1 MLLDAALFLHIAGGS
16 VAILAGY
23 AALAARKGARPHR
36 VAGDV
41 FVLGMLVMA
50 GFGLLMGI
58 AKGQSGNVLGSVM
71 AAYLVGTGWAAVRPR
86 RSRAGVCD
94 RLAMLLAA
102 SLAAAGA
109 GLGALDPS
117 SGPGPGVFY
126 AFGALA
132 ALAAALDLKVW
143 RRGGLIGFERVR
155 RHLWRM
161 CTALF
166 VATGSAFLGQ
176 RDEIPAALHGPHL
189 FLLALAP
196 LAALVFWTVRSRPRR
211 PRLRAAPAPP

>member
-1 MLLDAALFLHIAGGS
+1 MLPDTALFLHIAGGS
-16 VAILAGY
+16 VAIVAGY
-23 AALAARKGARPHR
+23 VALAVRKGARPHR

-41 FVLGMLVMA
+41 FVVAMLVMA
-50 GFGLLMGI
+50 GFGLLMGV

-86 RSRAGVCD
+86 ESWAGVSD

-102 SLAAAGA
+102 GLAAAGA
-109 GLGALDPS
+109 SLGALDPS
-117 SGPGPGVFY
+117 SGPGSGVFY

-132 ALAAALDLKVW
+132 TLAVALDLKVL
-143 RRGGLIGFERVR
+143 RRGGLIGFERIR

-176 RDEIPAALHGPHL
+176 MDEIAAGLRGPHL
-189 FLLALAP
+189 FVLALAP
-196 LAALVFWTVRSRPRR
+196 LAALVFWMGRTRPRR
-211 PRLRAAPAPP
+211 PRLRVAPAAP